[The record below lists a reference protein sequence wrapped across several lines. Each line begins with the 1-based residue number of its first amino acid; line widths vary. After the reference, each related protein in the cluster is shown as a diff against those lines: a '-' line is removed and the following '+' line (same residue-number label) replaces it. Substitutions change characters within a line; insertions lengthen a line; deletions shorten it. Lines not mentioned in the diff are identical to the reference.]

1 MSGDRSLLNH
11 GAPTAPRAVGNKKET
26 VGPTVPRLEGGFPR
40 LRPVAAFLVPARGGN
55 PALRAELLPP
65 GKWCEGYNPSARC
78 AGTSLYTREAD
89 KVRLRRGSLRAALRQ
104 KEMRPRAAKKNPR
117 RTASGVVERAKGVEP
132 SYQAWEACILPMNYA
147 RGNESIIPQIFDF
160 SRAFLHDGEKS
171 FRQGAAKRDSGG
183 AGPPLSGRLEF
194 IPFSRIWPRPDG
206 RFAGDWCRRRCGD
219 GSPPDGA

>member
-1 MSGDRSLLNH
+1 MT
-11 GAPTAPRAVGNKKET
+11 PTARNTFCNIFEKNTEKPAERRVF
-26 VGPTVPRLEGGFPR
+26 VDLPQRRLLIRPPCVKGAGGKAAWGIGFPKT
-40 LRPVAAFLVPARGGN
+40 A
-55 PALRAELLPP
+55 
-65 GKWCEGYNPSARC
+65 GK
-78 AGTSLYTREAD
+78 
-89 KVRLRRGSLRAALRQ
+89 RGSPAEGEHPCPRRTPSRLWRNGQRHRSALF

-132 SYQAWEACILPMNYA
+132 SYQAWEACVLPMNYA
-147 RGNESIIPQIFDF
+147 RGNEFIIPQIFDF

-183 AGPPLSGRLEF
+183 AGPPLSGRLGL

>member
-1 MSGDRSLLNH
+1 MGPPLRHAQWGIKKRRWGRPSPAWKAGSL
-11 GAPTAPRAVGNKKET
+11 VC
-26 VGPTVPRLEGGFPR
+26 GPWPHSSSP
-40 LRPVAAFLVPARGGN
+40 PVAGTP
-55 PALRAELLPP
+55 
-65 GKWCEGYNPSARC
+65 RC
-78 AGTSLYTREAD
+78 ARNCSHQASGAGDTIPPPAVRAPPFTQGRLIRCGFAAD
-89 KVRLRRGSLRAALRQ
+89 LSGPLCGKKKCGRGPQRKTPDAF
-104 KEMRPRAAKKNPR
+104 
-117 RTASGVVERAKGVEP
+117 ASGVVERAKGVEP

-147 RGNESIIPQIFDF
+147 RGNKSIIPQIFDF

-183 AGPPLSGRLEF
+183 AGPPLSGRLGF

>member
-1 MSGDRSLLNH
+1 MPLAFSLLDRSS
-11 GAPTAPRAVGNKKET
+11 GPFSFCGKKRMGGWKAPL
-26 VGPTVPRLEGGFPR
+26 LEGERSAPSGR
-40 LRPVAAFLVPARGGN
+40 KDKLGRAKRGIKKRP
-55 PALRAELLPP
+55 PALA
-65 GKWCEGYNPSARC
+65 KA
-78 AGTSLYTREAD
+78 
-89 KVRLRRGSLRAALRQ
+89 VRLRRGSLRAALRQ
-104 KEMRPRAAKKNPR
+104 KEMRPRAAEKNPR

-147 RGNESIIPQIFDF
+147 RGNEFIIPQIFDF

-183 AGPPLSGRLEF
+183 AGPPLSGRLGF
-194 IPFSRIWPRPDG
+194 IPFSRSLRRPDG